1 MNSELSLLRLFQLIS
16 PSLPIGAF
24 TYSQGLEWAVENT
37 WITSSDSLADWIQC
51 VMTDG
56 FAYTELPLL
65 FRLYSA
71 AKQKN
76 EQNFMHWSQYM
87 LACRET
93 SEFRQE
99 EINRARA
106 LLSLLNK
113 LPEAGTWPEL
123 FTWRSSLLKSQVSGV
138 ALASSYWQID
148 LRDILIG
155 YSWNWLENAI
165 TVGIKLIPLGQSDGQ
180 ILLSQLSELIPGLVD
195 QALNVDDAE
204 IGASTPA
211 LAIASSLHE
220 TQYTRLFRS

>member
-165 TVGIKLIPLGQSDGQ
+165 TVGNIGLLGMRQRLEMLGGSIDIRTREGGGTNIIMNLPLSLEEERTQDGQ
-180 ILLSQLSELIPGLVD
+180 DVI
-195 QALNVDDAE
+195 
-204 IGASTPA
+204 
-211 LAIASSLHE
+211 SS
-220 TQYTRLFRS
+220 S